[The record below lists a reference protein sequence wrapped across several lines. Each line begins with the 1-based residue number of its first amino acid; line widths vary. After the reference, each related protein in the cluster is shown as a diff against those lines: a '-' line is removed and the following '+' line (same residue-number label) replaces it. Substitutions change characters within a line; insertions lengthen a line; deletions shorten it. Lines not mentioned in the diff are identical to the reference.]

1 MAGRV
6 YLITGVMAAGKST
19 VAQLLAKRMARGV
32 HLRGDV
38 FRRMIV
44 AGREEMSETPTQE
57 AFDQFSLRC
66 RLAAQAAKTYC
77 EAGFTVVLQD
87 NYYGQ
92 ALPEMIGLLQGCS
105 VFVVVLCPRT
115 EVVRQREAG
124 RGKTG
129 YTGFSVEQ
137 LCADFLRETPR
148 IGLWIDSSQQ
158 TPEETVEA
166 ILQHSGGAGL

>member
-1 MAGRV
+1 MAGRI

-19 VAQLLAKRMARGV
+19 VAQLLAERMARGV

-44 AGREEMSETPTQE
+44 AGREEMSETPTQG
-57 AFDQFSLRC
+57 ALDQLALRY

-87 NYYGQ
+87 NYYGR
-92 ALPEMIGLLQGCS
+92 ALPEMIELLRGYS
-105 VFVVVLCPRT
+105 IFPVVLCPRA
-115 EVVRQREAG
+115 EVVRRREAG

-129 YTGFSVEQ
+129 YTGFAVER
-137 LCADFLRETPR
+137 LCADFQRETPR
-148 IGLWIDSSQQ
+148 LGLWLDSSEQI
-158 TPEETVEA
+158 PEETVES

>member
-1 MAGRV
+1 MAGRI

-19 VAQLLAKRMARGV
+19 VAQLLAERMARGV

-44 AGREEMSETPTQE
+44 AGREEMSETPTQG
-57 AFDQFSLRC
+57 ALDQLALRY

-87 NYYGQ
+87 NYYGR
-92 ALPEMIGLLQGCS
+92 ALPEMLELLRGYP
-105 VFVVVLCPRT
+105 VFTVVLCPRA
-115 EVVRQREAG
+115 EVVRRREAG

-129 YTGFSVEQ
+129 YTGFAVER
-137 LCADFLRETPR
+137 LCADFLR
-148 IGLWIDSSQQ
+148 
-158 TPEETVEA
+158 
-166 ILQHSGGAGL
+166 

>member
-1 MAGRV
+1 MAGRI

-19 VAQLLAKRMARGV
+19 VAQLLAERMARGV

-44 AGREEMSETPTQE
+44 AGREEMSETPTQG
-57 AFDQFSLRC
+57 ALDQLALRY

-87 NYYGQ
+87 NYYGR
-92 ALPEMIGLLQGCS
+92 ALPEMIELLRGYS
-105 VFVVVLCPRT
+105 IFPVVLCPRA
-115 EVVRQREAG
+115 EVVRRREAG

-129 YTGFSVEQ
+129 YTGFAVER

-148 IGLWIDSSQQ
+148 LGLWLDSSEQI
-158 TPEETVEA
+158 PEETVES